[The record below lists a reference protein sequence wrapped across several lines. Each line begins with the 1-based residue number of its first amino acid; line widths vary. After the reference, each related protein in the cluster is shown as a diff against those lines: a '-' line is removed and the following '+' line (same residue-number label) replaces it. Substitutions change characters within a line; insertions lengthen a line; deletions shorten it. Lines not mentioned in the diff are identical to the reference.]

1 MSRVA
6 AITLLFAIPILVTA
20 NDEQANRKQ
29 KNVPKQSPSASS
41 RQAQLV
47 QTLNKS
53 IALEQSFEGVPLVE
67 VLEFLSDRYDIAI
80 LLNQHAF
87 REVNGEQ
94 NIRETAVRVPKLPAS
109 RLRSVLEFALDQVNG
124 TFLVKGDQLEV
135 VPKARAIREVFNKEA
150 FDEGELHRREL
161 PLVNIVAERVP
172 LEAVLSDLADQS
184 GRNVVLDPRLKDQA
198 RIPVTIRL
206 LNTPIDS
213 AVSILA
219 RFHDLTVTTID
230 NTYIVTNVGG
240 S

>member
-1 MSRVA
+1 M
-6 AITLLFAIPILVTA
+6 PILVA
-20 NDEQANRKQ
+20 ADDETTVRKQ
-29 KNVPKQSPSASS
+29 KTTAKSTSPAITK
-41 RQAQLV
+41 QAQLV

-53 IALEQSFEGVPLVE
+53 IALDRSFEGVPLSD
-67 VLEFLSDRYDIAI
+67 VLEFLSDRFDVSI

-94 NIRETAVRVPKLPAS
+94 NVRELPVRIPKLPAP

-161 PLVNIVAERVP
+161 PLINIVAERVP
-172 LEAVLSDLADQS
+172 LESVLSDLADQS
-184 GRNVVLDPRLKDQA
+184 GRNVVLDPRLKEQA
-198 RIPVTIRL
+198 RVPVTIRL